1 VYKLIEKLAW
11 ITGSLSLAGI
21 ILILFLQGM
30 EKADTQLDDVAP
42 RRPVIRLAAS
52 RPITFNRAERP
63 VIVKAEP
70 PKATPTPEEP
80 KEEPPKSEEPK
91 VETTKPVEVK
101 KKETP
106 PELTLKPRENERRAV
121 RRQEP
126 EDVEVPNNSGRLFA
140 ESELN
145 QLVGKI
151 QAEKIRRNT
160 ETNCIQI
167 RITADNNNPQAVAQ
181 VERFLA
187 ARSYIITGR
196 EKEDFLRGSG
206 LKVYAQGN
214 CLKVT
219 VGRK

>member
-1 VYKLIEKLAW
+1 V
-11 ITGSLSLAGI
+11 TR
-21 ILILFLQGM
+21 
-30 EKADTQLDDVAP
+30 T
-42 RRPVIRLAAS
+42 
-52 RPITFNRAERP
+52 
-63 VIVKAEP
+63 EP
-70 PKATPTPEEP
+70 PEE
-80 KEEPPKSEEPK
+80 
-91 VETTKPVEVK
+91 VE
-101 KKETP
+101 
-106 PELTLKPRENERRAV
+106 NSGS
-121 RRQEP
+121 
-126 EDVEVPNNSGRLFA
+126 SGRLFA

-167 RITADNNNPQAVAQ
+167 RITADNNNSQAVAQ

-187 ARSYIITGR
+187 TKNYIITGR

-206 LKVYAQGN
+206 LKVYTQGN

>member
-52 RPITFNRAERP
+52 RPIISNKTERP
-63 VIVKAEP
+63 IIVKAEP

-80 KEEPPKSEEPK
+80 KVEPPEREEPK
-91 VETTKPVEVK
+91 VETIKPVEVK

-106 PELTLKPRENERRAV
+106 PEPKPREDERRAV

-187 ARSYIITGR
+187 AKSYIITGR

-206 LKVYAQGN
+206 LKVYAQGT

>member
-1 VYKLIEKLAW
+1 VYKIIEKLAW
-11 ITGSLSLAGI
+11 ITGSLSLAGV

-30 EKADTQLDDVAP
+30 DRAETQKEEEVP
-42 RRPVIRLAAS
+42 RRPVIKLSAS
-52 RPITFNRAERP
+52 RSIAARKIERP
-63 VIVKAEP
+63 TVVVTEP
-70 PKATPTPEEP
+70 LKPEPEAVQPEPEKPKRELEAPKPLEP
-80 KEEPPKSEEPK
+80 
-91 VETTKPVEVK
+91 K

-106 PELTLKPRENERRAV
+106 AEPTPKPRERERDAV
-121 RRQEP
+121 ARTEP
-126 EDVEVPNNSGRLFA
+126 REEVETSGSSGRLFA

-167 RITADNNNPQAVAQ
+167 RITADNNNTQAVAQ

-206 LKVYAQGN
+206 LKVYTQGN

>member
-1 VYKLIEKLAW
+1 MYKIIEKLAW
-11 ITGSLSLAGI
+11 ITGSLSLAGV
-21 ILILFLQGM
+21 ILIVFIQGM
-30 EKADTQLDDVAP
+30 DRTDTQKEEEVP
-42 RRPVIRLAAS
+42 RRPVIKLSAS
-52 RPITFNRAERP
+52 RSITARKIERP
-63 VIVKAEP
+63 TVVATEP
-70 PKATPTPEEP
+70 PKIEPEAVQPETETPEP
-80 KEEPPKSEEPK
+80 KPEIP
-91 VETTKPVEVK
+91 KPVEPK

-106 PELTLKPRENERRAV
+106 PEPKPRERERNPVTRT
-121 RRQEP
+121 EP
-126 EDVEVPNNSGRLFA
+126 REEVENTGSSGRLFA

-160 ETNCIQI
+160 ETNCVQI
-167 RITADNNNPQAVAQ
+167 RITADNNNTQAVAQ

-187 ARSYIITGR
+187 ARNYIITGR

-206 LKVYAQGN
+206 LKVYTQGN

>member
-1 VYKLIEKLAW
+1 VYKIIEKLAW
-11 ITGSLSLAGI
+11 ITGSLSLAGV
-21 ILILFLQGM
+21 ILIVFIQGM
-30 EKADTQLDDVAP
+30 DRTDTQKEEEVP
-42 RRPVIRLAAS
+42 RRPVIKLSAS
-52 RPITFNRAERP
+52 RSITARKIERP
-63 VIVKAEP
+63 TVVATEP
-70 PKATPTPEEP
+70 PKIEPEAVQPETETPEP
-80 KEEPPKSEEPK
+80 KPEIP
-91 VETTKPVEVK
+91 KPVEPK

-106 PELTLKPRENERRAV
+106 PEPKPRERERNPVTRT
-121 RRQEP
+121 EP
-126 EDVEVPNNSGRLFA
+126 REEVENTGSSGRLFA

-160 ETNCIQI
+160 ETNCVQI
-167 RITADNNNPQAVAQ
+167 RITADNNNTQAVAQ

-187 ARSYIITGR
+187 ARNYIITGR

-206 LKVYAQGN
+206 LKVYTQGN

>member
-1 VYKLIEKLAW
+1 MIEKLAW

-21 ILILFLQGM
+21 ILIIFLQGM
-30 EKADTQLDDVAP
+30 EKSDAHLDEVAP
-42 RRPVIRLAAS
+42 RRPVIRLAAA
-52 RPITFNRAERP
+52 RPISTIRRDRP
-63 VIVKAEP
+63 VVVNAEP
-70 PKATPTPEEP
+70 PKPSPKTEVSIIEAPKREEP
-80 KEEPPKSEEPK
+80 KAETPKPA
-91 VETTKPVEVK
+91 EVK

-106 PELTLKPRENERRAV
+106 PEPKPREDERKAI

-126 EDVEVPNNSGRLFA
+126 PEVEVSNNTGRLFA

-167 RITADNNNPQAVAQ
+167 RITADNNNSQSVAQ

-187 ARSYIITGR
+187 AKNYIITGR